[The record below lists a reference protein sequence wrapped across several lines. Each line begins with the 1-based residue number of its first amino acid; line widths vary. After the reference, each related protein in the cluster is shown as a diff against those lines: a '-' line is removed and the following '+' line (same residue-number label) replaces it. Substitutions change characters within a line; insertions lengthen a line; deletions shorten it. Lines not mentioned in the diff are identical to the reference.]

1 MSIRP
6 LLITFVLGLLTYFV
20 LFPVV
25 VSAAPDEK
33 ILEAANREQADVIE
47 TLKNLVLIESGSGD
61 RVGLGKIAD
70 LLDSRLKKLGF
81 KTERRK
87 SPVDVGAETV
97 IGTITGTGSHRIM
110 LMAHMDTVYDTGILQ
125 SQPYKMDGNK
135 LFGPGI
141 ADAKG
146 GIAVIL
152 HALQIL
158 VDADWK
164 DFATLTVL
172 FNPDEETGSAGSGE
186 IIAAIAE
193 QSDTVLSFEPTGV
206 KDRGQWLLLGTA
218 AYASVRLEIHGRSSH
233 AGAAPEEG
241 RNAVIELA
249 HQLLQTKDVAK
260 SIIGA
265 QLNWTNIISD
275 QAFNQIPELAV
286 AIGDARITVAGAEE
300 ELQVALQAKVG
311 SSKLVPD
318 TKAIVTVKVIRPGYQ
333 SNEAGYALAQ
343 QAKNIQWEIIH
354 GSFWIVPMTKGAT
367 DAGYAGR
374 SGKAT
379 VVESFGLSGDG
390 YHAQDEYIEIDSI
403 VPRLYLIVRLLNE
416 LGKK

>member
-1 MSIRP
+1 MTKRTLSTP
-6 LLITFVLGLLTYFV
+6 LIITLLTC
-20 LFPVV
+20 LSLLPVAYA
-25 VSAAPDEK
+25 SPDK
-33 ILEAANREQADVIE
+33 NILNAANREEAAVID
-47 TLKNLVLIESGSGD
+47 TLKSLVMIESGSGD
-61 RVGLGKIAD
+61 RAGLGEIAD
-70 LLDSRLKKLGF
+70 LLDNRLKKLGL
-81 KTERRK
+81 KTEKRR
-87 SPVDVGAETV
+87 STVDVGAETV
-97 IGTITGTGSHRIM
+97 IGTITGTGSQRIM
-110 LMAHMDTVYDTGILQ
+110 LMAHMDTVYEKGTLE
-125 SQPYKMDGNK
+125 SQPYKRDGNK

-158 VDADWK
+158 FDAGWT

-186 IIAAIAE
+186 IITAIAD
-193 QSDTVLSFEPTGV
+193 QSDTVLSFEPTGI
-206 KDRGQWLLLGTA
+206 KNRGQWLLLGTA
-218 AYASVRLEIHGRSSH
+218 AYASVRLEVHGRSSH
-233 AGAAPEEG
+233 AGSAPQEG

-249 HQLLQTKDVAK
+249 HQLLQTKDVAN

-265 QLNWTNIISD
+265 QLNWTNIVSD

-286 AIGDARITVAGAEE
+286 AIGDARITVPGAEE
-300 ELQVALQAKVG
+300 ELQEALQAKVD

-318 TKAIVTVKVIRPGYQ
+318 TKAMVTVKVIRPGFQ
-333 SNEAGYALAQ
+333 ASEAGFALAE
-343 QAKNIQWEIIH
+343 QAKLIQREVVH

-367 DAGYAGR
+367 DAGYAGQ